1 MKILTILLLLSLS
14 RGEKS
19 KEIVDLHIPALP
31 IGCRKEGEIAF
42 TFDQGPSQYTGLLLS
57 TLARYKV
64 RGTFH
69 VSPDYLHN
77 PVMAAYLRRCATEGH
92 LVGLFVK
99 ESIAGSDDAVR
110 LTRYLRESAKLL
122 RSLTN
127 YEPTFLRFPVPGPS
141 PTARKVA
148 NSLGFRVT
156 SYNLDSLD
164 YNYVDD
170 VQTGNQGQ
178 IYQTFKTTLDEIL
191 PPSRGS
197 FIAVQR
203 DIVRASVDQTDAILN
218 YTLKVKGY
226 KAVRLD
232 DCIAAQ
238 GKEAAPG
245 QEETG
250 NPNPTS
256 KDDNTNS
263 QGKNKAQSNDASNTG
278 PKLLLLVILFQILIF

>member
-1 MKILTILLLLSLS
+1 M
-14 RGEKS
+14 
-19 KEIVDLHIPALP
+19 
-31 IGCRKEGEIAF
+31 
-42 TFDQGPSQYTGLLLS
+42 
-57 TLARYKV
+57 
-64 RGTFH
+64 
-69 VSPDYLHN
+69 
-77 PVMAAYLRRCATEGH
+77 
-92 LVGLFVK
+92 GLFVK
-99 ESIAGSDDAVR
+99 ESIAGSDDPVR

-232 DCIAAQ
+232 DCIAAGGQ
-238 GKEAAPG
+238 GKETTPEA
-245 QEETG
+245 G
-250 NPNPTS
+250 NHNPTS
-256 KDDNTNS
+256 TEKEDTN
-263 QGKNKAQSNDASNTG
+263 QGKNKAQSSDASNIA
-278 PKLLLLVILFQILIF
+278 PNLLLLMVILFQVLIF